1 MCKKRFLS
9 LVFVVAAMLS
19 LTAAASA
26 AQPEA
31 VSAEAASV
39 SFTGLDHLSEGEK
52 AEYRTVDASGSEV
65 AVSLEKI
72 AAAGLADRIERGVIT
87 SETWKV
93 SYDSFAI
100 KAEFYMTVSNN
111 RVTSVYDDWISITGG
126 TYSNVSLTKTNT
138 YGKLS
143 FDIRSIAGL
152 VSGSCWLKG
161 EVTGS
166 DDQITITW
174 EM

>member
-1 MCKKRFLS
+1 
-9 LVFVVAAMLS
+9 MLS

-39 SFTGLDHLSEGEK
+39 SFTCLDHLSEGEK

-100 KAEFYMTVSNN
+100 KAEFNMTVSNN
-111 RVTSVYDDWISITGG
+111 RVTSVYDDWISIIGG
-126 TYSNVSLTKTNT
+126 THSNVSLTKTNT

-143 FDIRSIAGL
+143 FDVRAIAGL
-152 VSGSCWLKG
+152 MSGSCWLKG

>member
-31 VSAEAASV
+31 VSAQAASV
-39 SFTGLDHLSEGEK
+39 SFTGLDRLSEGEK
-52 AEYRTVDASGSEV
+52 AEYRTVDDSGREV
-65 AVSLEKI
+65 VVSLEK
-72 AAAGLADRIERGVIT
+72 AAGLADRSERGVIT

-111 RVTSVYDDWISITGG
+111 RVTSVYDDWISIIGG
-126 TYSNVSLTKTNT
+126 THSNVSLTKTNT

-143 FDIRSIAGL
+143 FDVRAIAGL
-152 VSGSCWLKG
+152 MSGSCWLKG